1 MSPEND
7 DQRPQPQ
14 YDEEEARQILANHLQ
29 SVDPEHGGPARA
41 AAAAL
46 LFAETAAL
54 CRELGYQVKHG
65 DSLEIRSEVGSTAHA
80 WYADGEVIT
89 VGSYQL
95 KRTGEPRALPLRF
108 NPFTKKLEG
117 IEEDTFR
124 VPVQGQP
131 RARRAAKALLAEAL
145 VAALNVKAS
154 TGGGSPPGGSHH
166 RL

>member
-1 MSPEND
+1 MAMMSPESD
-7 DQRPQPQ
+7 DPRPQPQ

-29 SVDPEHGGPARA
+29 SVDPEHGGAARA

-65 DSLEIRSEVGSTAHA
+65 DSLEIRAEAGNTPLA
-80 WYADGEVIT
+80 WYADGEIVT
-89 VGSYQL
+89 VGASQL

-117 IEEDTFR
+117 VEEDSFR
-124 VPVQGQP
+124 VPVQGQQ
-131 RARRAAKALLAEAL
+131 RGRRAAKAILAAAVEP
-145 VAALNVKAS
+145 ALNG
-154 TGGGSPPGGSHH
+154 T
-166 RL
+166 R